1 MLCQAM
7 NFYYPATSH
16 LGVSLSLKFI
26 ASLTWPFPSL
36 LTSGLEE
43 GPPHGA
49 HFSKFRSAMDAG
61 ILEGLIQPWN
71 IDLLMQGSGEIFC

>member
-1 MLCQAM
+1 MSGNEFLLPSYLALGSVV
-7 NFYYPATSH
+7 YYQPH
-16 LGVSLSLKFI
+16 V
-26 ASLTWPFPSL
+26 PFPSL

-49 HFSKFRSAMDAG
+49 HFSKFRSVMDAG

-71 IDLLMQGSGEIFC
+71 IDLVMQGSGEIFC